1 MWFEDFRGAWTVL
14 SYMYVLEVH
23 TGATLRVG
31 FFRMIGTFLGAVAA
45 FVVRDSV
52 PLISSSTVETANVVV
67 VHADRARQPLCAGDT
82 RHGMFRPDIIYHP
95 FHNIPRRGH
104 RCVSGRQIVGAR
116 VVVLYRSHH
125 SFAGVSLFRLC
136 CS

>member
-1 MWFEDFRGAWTVL
+1 
-14 SYMYVLEVH
+14 MYVLEVH

-31 FFRMIGTFLGAVAA
+31 FFRMIGTFVGAVAA

-52 PLISSSTVETANVVV
+52 PLTSFTTVECAHTVV
-67 VHADRARQPLCAGDT
+67 VHVDRARQPLCAGDT
-82 RHGMFRPDIIYHP
+82 RHGMFHPDIIHHP

-104 RCVSGRQIVGAR
+104 RCVSGRLIVGAR
-116 VVVLYRSHH
+116 VFVCYCSRRLFV
-125 SFAGVSLFRLC
+125 GVSLFRLC